1 MNNPE
6 ILVTVDTQDIGRKQT
21 KRKKE
26 KTTQKTKKISS
37 MDPTTNRE

>member
-21 KRKKE
+21 KRKKKRSATWTPPQTASE
-26 KTTQKTKKISS
+26 HRSL
-37 MDPTTNRE
+37 

>member
-6 ILVTVDTQDIGRKQT
+6 ILVTLDTQDIGRKQT